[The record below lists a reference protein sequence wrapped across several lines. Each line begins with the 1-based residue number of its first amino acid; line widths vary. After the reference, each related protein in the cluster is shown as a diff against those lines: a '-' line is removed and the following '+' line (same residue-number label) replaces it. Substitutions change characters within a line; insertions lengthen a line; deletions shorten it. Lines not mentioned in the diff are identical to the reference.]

1 MGITREDVTHVAKL
15 ARLAMT
21 EDELAAM
28 ERHFEAILEHFAR
41 LAEIDTTDVPPTFHP
56 LPRVNVLRDDAATA
70 PIDREAALRNAPAA
84 DDECFLVPQ
93 IMEDE

>member
-1 MGITREDVTHVAKL
+1 MGITREDVVHVAKL
-15 ARLAMT
+15 ARLSMT
-21 EDELAAM
+21 DEELAAM

-56 LPRVNVLRDDAATA
+56 LPRVNVLRDDTVAT
-70 PIDREAALRNAPAA
+70 PICREAALRNAPAA
-84 DDECFLVPQ
+84 DGECFLVPQ